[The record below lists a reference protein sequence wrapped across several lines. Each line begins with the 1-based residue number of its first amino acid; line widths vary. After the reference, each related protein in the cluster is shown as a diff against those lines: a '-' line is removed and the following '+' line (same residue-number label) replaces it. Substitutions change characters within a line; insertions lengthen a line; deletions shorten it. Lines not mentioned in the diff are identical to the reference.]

1 VRITSPN
8 RCSVPCVHACELEGR
23 AVGLWGAGREAA
35 SAYRALSSAYPP
47 NGFLVFSDS
56 PVAESER
63 AQFTGGAPVRFADGP
78 GGIPELAACEVV
90 IRSPGISRYRPELE
104 RLREAGVRLSTATN
118 LWMAEHSDERV
129 LAVTGTKGKST
140 TASLLT
146 HLARSQGTK
155 TVLAGNIGEP
165 LLDHLSPAEP
175 VDLWVLELSSYQA
188 ADLECS
194 PMAAVVLN
202 LYPEHI
208 DWHGSHERYYAD
220 KLNVLRDS
228 ERVLAVLN
236 ARDPRLRALRAPA
249 KTVWFGGEGSYDT
262 QEGAIVLDGE
272 TVLSADENPL
282 RGEHNALNICAAL
295 SALAALGMP
304 LSDPARAIKGFSSL
318 PHRLQQIA
326 VCDGLR
332 YVDDG
337 ISTTPQSTIAAL
349 RALSGSPVA
358 LIAGGYDRVQ
368 DYTEL
373 AQRILEEDVVAVVGL
388 PDTGERLLGEIK
400 ASAGA
405 SGARPPRLEL
415 AENIEQAV
423 QIASGSLTGGGVV
436 LLSPAA
442 PSYGAFRNF
451 EERSEHFVAAVDRQT
466 SSSVRR

>member
-1 VRITSPN
+1 
-8 RCSVPCVHACELEGR
+8 
-23 AVGLWGAGREAA
+23 
-35 SAYRALSSAYPP
+35 
-47 NGFLVFSDS
+47 
-56 PVAESER
+56 
-63 AQFTGGAPVRFADGP
+63 VRFADGP
-78 GGIPELAACEVV
+78 DGIAELTACEVV

-104 RLREAGVRLSTATN
+104 RLRAAGVSLTTATN
-118 LWMAEHSDERV
+118 LWMAEHTDERV

-140 TASLLT
+140 TSALLA
-146 HLARSQGTK
+146 HLARAQGAR

-165 LLDHLSPAEP
+165 LLDHLTVSEP

-188 ADLECS
+188 ADLERS

-220 KLNVLRDS
+220 KLNVLRDR
-228 ERVLAVLN
+228 EDVLAILN
-236 ARDPRLRALRAPA
+236 ARDPRLRALEAPA
-249 KTVWFGGEGSYDT
+249 NTVWFGGEDSYDT
-262 QEGAIVLDGE
+262 HEQAIVLEGE
-272 TVLSADENPL
+272 TVLSADQNPL

-304 LSDPARAIKGFSSL
+304 VADPARALSGFQSL

-326 VCDGLR
+326 SSEGLR

-349 RALSGSPVA
+349 LALSSSPIA

-368 DYTEL
+368 DYTQL
-373 AQRILEEDVVAVVGL
+373 AQTILEEEVVAVIGL
-388 PDTGERLLGEIK
+388 PDTGERLLAAVSRAAEESE
-400 ASAGA
+400 AL
-405 SGARPPRLEL
+405 PPRLEL

-423 QIASGSLTGGGVV
+423 RIAAGSLNDAGVV

-442 PSYGAFRNF
+442 PSFGAFRNF
-451 EERSEHFVAAVDRQT
+451 EERSAHFQDAVARHRAAV
-466 SSSVRR
+466 